1 MQTVYKYFGFG
12 LNILSQ
18 IEFPEFLPANFEL
31 EDIYIR
37 SEKMPER
44 LNNYPDYST
53 IFSNATAEGYFL
65 NIPEVAKY
73 YASNGKVVIIEPYTD
88 ADQRSIRMF
97 FLSSVM
103 AALLVQRNQIL
114 LHASAIIHNEQLV
127 LFLGE
132 SGAGKS
138 SIAAEMT
145 KRGYALFSD
154 DICVLNTV
162 DQKENK
168 MTAYSSYPMMKLWDK
183 TINALDDE
191 RFITTHKIRP
201 NAEKFGYFFHE
212 IFKIKPLSVKKILI
226 LNPDILQEEYGSRK
240 ISGVEAFE
248 LLSKNTYRGQFIL
261 DNKIQKIH
269 FESISQLIQNTEI
282 FIVSRPVDKADI
294 KSFTDFVEALI

>member
-1 MQTVYKYFGFG
+1 MQPVYKYFGFG

-18 IEFPEFLPANFEL
+18 IEFPEFLPATFEHK
-31 EDIYIR
+31 DIQIR
-37 SEKMPER
+37 SEKMPES
-44 LNNYPDYST
+44 LNNYPDFSI
-53 IFSNATAEGYFL
+53 IFSDVSEESYFL
-65 NIPEVAKY
+65 NIPDVAKY
-73 YASNGKVVIIEPYTD
+73 YVSKGNEVIIEPFANSD
-88 ADQRSIRMF
+88 ERSIRIF

-114 LHASAIIHNEQLV
+114 LHASAIIHDEQLV

-154 DICVLNTV
+154 DICVLNTGEK
-162 DQKENK
+162 KENQ

-183 TINALDDE
+183 TINALDDK

-201 NAEKFGYFFHE
+201 NVEKFGYFFHD
-212 IFKIKPLSVKKILI
+212 IFKAKPLPVKKIFI
-226 LNPDILQEEYGSRK
+226 LNPNQIEDEYKSKK
-240 ISGVEAFE
+240 ISGIEAFE
-248 LLSKNTYRGQFIL
+248 WLSKNTYRGQFIL
-261 DNKIQKIH
+261 ENKIQKIH
-269 FESISQLIQNTEI
+269 LEAISKLIQKTQI
-282 FIVSRPVDKADI
+282 LTVSRSVDKANI